1 MVVTRAAS
9 NNTNLSGLALSS
21 GTLTPGF
28 VSNTSSYAASVA
40 NGVSSVVVTPTRSD
54 ANAAVVV
61 ANASGVCAQ
70 NRCSL
75 IVGTN
80 RITMTVTAQD
90 GVTRRPYVVVVT
102 RAASNNTN
110 LSGLALSSGTLTPAF
125 VSGTSSYAASV
136 ANGVSSVVV
145 TPTRSD
151 ANAAVVVANASGVCA
166 QNRCSLIVGTNR
178 ITTTV
183 TAQDG
188 VTKKAYVVVVT
199 RR

>member
-1 MVVTRAAS
+1 MVNWTTIDALNSNGIFSITRGGLNLIRGQAYYIVVGARNAGGLWSADGVSGVVLAGVLS
-9 NNTNLSGLALSS
+9 NNA
-21 GTLTPGF
+21 
-28 VSNTSSYAASVA
+28 
-40 NGVSSVVVTPTRSD
+40 
-54 ANAAVVV
+54 
-61 ANASGVCAQ
+61 
-70 NRCSL
+70 
-75 IVGTN
+75 
-80 RITMTVTAQD
+80 
-90 GVTRRPYVVVVT
+90 
-102 RAASNNTN
+102 N

-125 VSGTSSYAASV
+125 VSNTTSYAASV